1 MDCAQIQ
8 AISTRAVNPA
18 TPGAPGGERE
28 PRRHRVQCGVCL
40 PHVAT
45 NWHGSGQIVV
55 EFLATQPRTQGDSR
69 DCQEAEGGE
78 PYRSPTVFLKK
89 LLANAAIL
97 RHNLSR
103 FGDRDIFL
111 QIERAEGHILI
122 TSAL

>member
-1 MDCAQIQ
+1 
-8 AISTRAVNPA
+8 
-18 TPGAPGGERE
+18 
-28 PRRHRVQCGVCL
+28 L
-40 PHVAT
+40 
-45 NWHGSGQIVV
+45 
-55 EFLATQPRTQGDSR
+55 
-69 DCQEAEGGE
+69 
-78 PYRSPTVFLKK
+78 LKK